1 MGPPIERWCQVSVEM
16 GPPIER
22 RCQVSNPLIKRN
34 PPKFIN
40 FRPAEEPMKGF
51 SRPMPFLA
59 QKFRSG
65 KTLHTSWP
73 SSHIMTFR
81 MVQVPIPRGVVKRL
95 SAGVTCNSAFTLS
108 KESACPLFAMLQPI
122 RDAEPMKGFS
132 RPMPFLA
139 QKFRSGKTLHTSW
152 PSSHIMTFILHGP
165 SFPRGVVK
173 RLSVGVTCLTLHS
186 PC

>member
-81 MVQVPIPRGVVKRL
+81 MVQVFQE
-95 SAGVTCNSAFTLS
+95 ALS
-108 KESACPLFAMLQPI
+108 KDLVPVSP
-122 RDAEPMKGFS
+122 
-132 RPMPFLA
+132 
-139 QKFRSGKTLHTSW
+139 
-152 PSSHIMTFILHGP
+152 
-165 SFPRGVVK
+165 V
-173 RLSVGVTCLTLHS
+173 TLHS
-186 PC
+186 PCQKKVHALCLQCFNPSGTQSQWKDLVGQCPFLHKNSDPEKPFTHHDLHLTSWPSGWSKFSKRRCQKT